1 MISMTYMI
9 SDSIFNVNS
18 VFLAQGLELK
28 TEMYLKQLEAL
39 KIFYDKARYLE
50 VEQTLKTINSFMLKY
65 LQHERVAAIEKMNLS
80 NEQKELEQETQ
91 FIKEEITYFEN
102 NSIIK
107 YEIEKIRDKFQQNII
122 SVITQLYDF
131 EANSY
136 RIIEDICEE
145 IGYDKNISIKKM
157 LWELA

>member
-1 MISMTYMI
+1 MTYMI

-28 TEMYLKQLEAL
+28 TEMYLKQLEVL

-80 NEQKELEQETQ
+80 NVKKELEQETQ